1 MHKRTRASRQVFHSS
16 AGIPGQSFG
25 ECVIDVH
32 EIGFGLMANGQII
45 ILSRWMVEKAKS
57 EDLSLECEARS
68 EGDEEG

>member
-1 MHKRTRASRQVFHSS
+1 MTEAPKRRRASRQVFHSS

-45 ILSRWMVEKAKS
+45 ILSRWMVEKGVDGELSFAKN
-57 EDLSLECEARS
+57 
-68 EGDEEG
+68 